1 LNVVNII
8 KQLKRAKFMF
18 HALLS
23 KHNRFLFQFQRDQL
37 INPNDIVDEK
47 DQLNDGEVSSGD
59 EKVDFDYKTLSS

>member
-1 LNVVNII
+1 
-8 KQLKRAKFMF
+8 MF

-59 EKVDFDYKTLSS
+59 EKVDFDYNTLSS